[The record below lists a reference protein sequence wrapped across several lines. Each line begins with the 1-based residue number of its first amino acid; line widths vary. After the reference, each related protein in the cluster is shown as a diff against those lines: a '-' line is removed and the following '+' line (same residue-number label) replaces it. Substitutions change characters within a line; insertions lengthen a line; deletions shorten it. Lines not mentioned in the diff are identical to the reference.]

1 MTPGDYDYLRKLLK
15 ARSGLVL
22 SAEKHYLV
30 ESRLLPVA
38 RRSGLGNLA
47 GLVARLRAP
56 GAERLTVEVVEA
68 MTTNESL
75 FFRDKVPFDHFRD
88 TIMPT
93 LLAARAPSRRIRI
106 WCAAAATGQEPY
118 TLAMCL
124 KEMGRML
131 RGWRI
136 EIVASDLSTEVLER
150 AKNGLYSQFEVQR
163 GLSAPML
170 IKYFAKAG
178 EAWQIAPE
186 IRGMVKF
193 LPLNLLSDFSHL
205 GRFDLVFCRNVLIY
219 FDQET
224 KIDVLERI
232 ADVTERDGYLVL
244 GGAETVMG
252 LTQRFRPVPDKRG
265 LYQQP
270 YVATTAPESTVIRFN
285 PVRVSARAV
294 EAG

>member
-1 MTPGDYDYLRKLLK
+1 MTPSDYEYLRKLLK

-38 RRSGLGNLA
+38 RKAGLSNLT

-56 GAERLTVEVVEA
+56 DAERLTVEVVEA

-88 TIMPT
+88 TIMPA
-93 LLAARAPSRRIRI
+93 LLAARAASRRIRI

-124 KEMGRML
+124 KEMGKEL

-136 EIVASDLSTEVLER
+136 EIVATDLSTEVLAR
-150 AKNGLYSQFEVQR
+150 AKNGVYSQFEVQR
-163 GLSAPML
+163 GLSAMML
-170 IKYFAKAG
+170 IKYFSQVG

-193 LPLNLLSDFSHL
+193 APLNLLNDFSHL
-205 GRFDLVFCRNVLIY
+205 GKFDLVFCRNVLIY
-219 FDQET
+219 FDQAT

-252 LTQRFRPVPDKRG
+252 LTKRFRPVADKRG
-265 LYQQP
+265 LYRQP
-270 YVATTAPESTVIRFN
+270 DGVEPEGNVIPFS
-285 PVRVSARAV
+285 PVRADAAV
-294 EAG
+294 VAAD

>member
-1 MTPGDYDYLRKLLK
+1 MTPSDYEYLRKLLK

-38 RRSGLGNLA
+38 RKA
-47 GLVARLRAP
+47 GLSNLTGLVERLRAP

-88 TIMPT
+88 TIMPA
-93 LLAARAPSRRIRI
+93 LLAARTVSRRIRI

-124 KEMGRML
+124 KEMGKEL

-136 EIVASDLSTEVLER
+136 EIVATDLSTEVLTR
-150 AKNGLYSQFEVQR
+150 AKSGIYTQFEVQR
-163 GLSAPML
+163 GLSAMML
-170 IKYFAKAG
+170 IKYFSQVG

-193 LPLNLLSDFSHL
+193 MPLNLLNNFSHL

-219 FDQET
+219 FDQAT

-232 ADVTERDGYLVL
+232 AGVTERDGYLVL

-252 LTQRFRPVPDKRG
+252 LTERFRPVSDKRS
-265 LYQQP
+265 LYQQSNG
-270 YVATTAPESTVIRFN
+270 AAPEGNVIRFN
-285 PVRVSARAV
+285 PVRAAAAV
-294 EAG
+294 VAAD

>member
-1 MTPGDYDYLRKLLK
+1 MTPSDYEYLRKLLK

-38 RRSGLGNLA
+38 RKAGLSNLI

-56 GAERLTVEVVEA
+56 DAEQLTVEVVEA

-93 LLAARAPSRRIRI
+93 LLAARAASRRIRI

-124 KEMGRML
+124 KEMGKEL

-136 EIVASDLSTEVLER
+136 EIVATDLSTGVLTR
-150 AKNGLYSQFEVQR
+150 AKNGVYSQFEVQR
-163 GLSAPML
+163 GLSAMML
-170 IKYFAKAG
+170 IKYFSQVG

-193 LPLNLLSDFSHL
+193 MPLNLLNDFSHL

-219 FDQET
+219 FDQAT

-244 GGAETVMG
+244 GGAETVTG
-252 LTQRFRPVPDKRG
+252 LTERFRSVADKRS

-270 YVATTAPESTVIRFN
+270 NGTAPEGNVIRFN
-285 PVRVSARAV
+285 PVRADAV
-294 EAG
+294 IVAAD